1 MARYMLLIH
10 GREAES
16 RWDDAKDDER
26 AEVYEAYGKLVA
38 RMQEQG
44 HLIEGDELHR
54 AADAKVVRVRE
65 GSVEVID
72 GPFTETNEQ
81 LGGYFLVDCD
91 LESALEYAAAI
102 PGARTGTVEVR
113 PVVESP
119 S

>member
-1 MARYMLLIH
+1 
-10 GREAES
+10 
-16 RWDDAKDDER
+16 
-26 AEVYEAYGKLVA
+26 
-38 RMQEQG
+38 MQEQG